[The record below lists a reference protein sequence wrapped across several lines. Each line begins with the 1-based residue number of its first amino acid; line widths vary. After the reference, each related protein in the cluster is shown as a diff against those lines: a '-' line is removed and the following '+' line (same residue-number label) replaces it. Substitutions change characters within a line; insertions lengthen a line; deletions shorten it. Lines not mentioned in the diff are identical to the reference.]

1 MLAEIIR
8 EARLRAGI
16 SQKTIA
22 ELLQIDRPTY
32 NKIEQNK
39 IAPKFEDLPKL
50 AQALNID
57 LKTLQKSMCAHLKN
71 ECAHRTTRKSSI
83 TTYKLSVALD
93 RSEFAELNKSNLK
106 KCGYKNLEEFL
117 RMAYRQLQNQLDK
130 IKIEESKNG

>member
-1 MLAEIIR
+1 MFAEIIR

-22 ELLQIDRPTY
+22 EQLQLTRPIY
-32 NKIEQNK
+32 NQIEQGK
-39 IAPKFEDLPKL
+39 ILPKSEDLPKI
-50 AQALNID
+50 AKILNID
-57 LKTLQKSMCAHLKN
+57 TQKLQNAMCIHTKTACI
-71 ECAHRTTRKSSI
+71 HRPTRKSSI

-117 RMAYRQLQNQLDK
+117 KMAYKQLQKQLDK